1 VKAVQN
7 SEKINLI
14 RLEGTCRVST
24 MKIDWKEDENYSK
37 RSKLIMINSSE
48 NDISDYK
55 ITIIP
60 PRKEV

>member
-1 VKAVQN
+1 MFGGN
-7 SEKINLI
+7 YI
-14 RLEGTCRVST
+14 VST

-37 RSKLIMINSSE
+37 RSKLTMINSSE
-48 NDISDYK
+48 NETSDYK

>member
-1 VKAVQN
+1 
-7 SEKINLI
+7 
-14 RLEGTCRVST
+14 LEGTYKVST

-37 RSKLIMINSSE
+37 RSKLTMINSSE